1 MSAANAKGRIGRW
14 LTQAPP
20 WAFAAYGGLAAFAAY
35 FSMYAYRKPFAA
47 ADYGDIAG
55 WPFALDFKI
64 ALVIAQ
70 VAGYALSKL
79 VGIKVVSEM
88 PPGRRAA
95 AILILVGGAEVAL
108 VLLGVLPP
116 AFAPLALFANGLG
129 LGMIWGLVFGFLEG
143 RRLSEALGAMLCA
156 SFILASGVV
165 KSVGKALLLMGVQE
179 LWMPALTG
187 LLFAP
192 LLFIA
197 VAGLA
202 QMPPPDAADEAE
214 RVRRAPMSA
223 RDRMALLAAHGPVLA
238 VLVAVY
244 VLLTAVR
251 DFRDNFSAEIWAELG
266 FKDAAAMF
274 SVSELPIAV
283 AVLAALAALSRVKDN
298 RRAVGFNLAFIAG
311 GLVLLGASTGLHQA
325 GMLGPVAWMTA
336 SGAGLYL
343 AYTPFNG
350 ILFDRM
356 IAATGTVGTAGFLIY
371 VADAS
376 GYVGSVALLL
386 VKALARLDLDW
397 IAFLA
402 NLAYV
407 TSLAGLVGT
416 AAATLLF
423 NGRRPGKSSRQ
434 SLGGPYVSGA
444 PSAPCDR

>member
-1 MSAANAKGRIGRW
+1 MNQTPAGGPISRW
-14 LTQAPP
+14 LSRAPA
-20 WAFAAYGGLAAFAAY
+20 WTFAAYGGTAAFAAY

-47 ADYGDIAG
+47 ADYGHIAG
-55 WPFALDFKI
+55 WPLGLDFKI

-70 VAGYALSKL
+70 VAGYALSKIIG
-79 VGIKVVSEM
+79 VKIVSET
-88 PPGRRAA
+88 PPGRRAGM
-95 AILILVGGAEVAL
+95 ILLLVGGSELAL
-108 VLLGVLPP
+108 VLFGLAPP
-116 AFAPLALFANGLG
+116 ALAPLALFANGLG

-143 RRLSEALGAMLCA
+143 RRVSEALGAMLCA

-165 KSVGKALLLMGVQE
+165 KSAGKALLLTGVDE
-179 LWMPALTG
+179 RWMPALTG

-192 LLFIA
+192 LLIVA

-202 QMPPPDAADEAE
+202 QMPPPDAADEAQ

-223 RDRMALLAAHGPVLA
+223 RDRAALLAAHGPVLA

-274 SVSELPIAV
+274 SLSELPIAV
-283 AVLAALAALSRVKDN
+283 VVLVGMAGLIRVKDN
-298 RRAVGFNLAFIAG
+298 RRAVGFNLAFIGG
-311 GLVLLGASTGLHQA
+311 GLVLLGVSTVLHQA
-325 GMLGPVAWMTA
+325 GLLGPVAWMAA
-336 SGAGLYL
+336 SGAGLYM

-350 ILFDRM
+350 MLFDRM

-386 VKALARLDLDW
+386 VKAFARLQLDW
-397 IAFLA
+397 IGFLTI
-402 NLAYV
+402 LAYV
-407 TSLAGLVGT
+407 TCLAGLVGVAI
-416 AAATLLF
+416 AASLF
-423 NGRRPGKSSRQ
+423 GGGRKQTERYASPALNADQ
-434 SLGGPYVSGA
+434 A
-444 PSAPCDR
+444 